1 MIGVVKGVFKNRDD
15 GLCTA
20 DDVAKNWPTWHANCI
35 KNLDGILTVFDV
47 IPTGF
52 HVILVPY
59 DDVINW
65 PTTSLTGRRRHKMPI
80 DGDENRLHHPNKA
93 LNYLFINTY

>member
-1 MIGVVKGVFKNRDD
+1 MAEELHTYPLVPNCPMIGVVKGVFKKRDD

-20 DDVAKNWPTWHANCI
+20 DDVAKNWPTWLANCI
-35 KNLDGILTVFDV
+35 KIRHVILTVFDV

-59 DDVINW
+59 DDVIKC
-65 PTTSLTGRRRHKMPI
+65 L
-80 DGDENRLHHPNKA
+80 
-93 LNYLFINTY
+93 

>member
-1 MIGVVKGVFKNRDD
+1 MLLVPTDVNYGSSLLRKFSLFIGVVKGVFKKRDD

-35 KNLDGILTVFDV
+35 KIRHVILTVFDV

-65 PTTSLTGRRRHKMPI
+65 PTTS
-80 DGDENRLHHPNKA
+80 
-93 LNYLFINTY
+93 

>member
-1 MIGVVKGVFKNRDD
+1 MFDVRAKTTISQLFDNEMTFRFDCAKATYCGVVKGVFKKRDD

-35 KNLDGILTVFDV
+35 KIRDVILMVFDV
-47 IPTGF
+47 IPTGY

-59 DDVINW
+59 EDVINW
-65 PTTSLTGRRRHKMPI
+65 PTTS
-80 DGDENRLHHPNKA
+80 
-93 LNYLFINTY
+93 

>member
-1 MIGVVKGVFKNRDD
+1 MLILCILCSIFGVVKGVFKNRDD

-35 KNLDGILTVFDV
+35 KIRHVILTVFDV

-65 PTTSLTGRRRHKMPI
+65 PTTS
-80 DGDENRLHHPNKA
+80 
-93 LNYLFINTY
+93 